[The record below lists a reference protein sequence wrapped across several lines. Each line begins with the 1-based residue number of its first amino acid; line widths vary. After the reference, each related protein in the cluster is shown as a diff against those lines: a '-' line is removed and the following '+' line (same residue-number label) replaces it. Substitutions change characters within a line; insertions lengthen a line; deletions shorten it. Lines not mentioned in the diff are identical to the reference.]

1 MVALF
6 KTDMKTKKI
15 EKGYYMANAFN
26 LGDILIDIKNHQRR
40 ENVVFYP
47 KIFRYNRVVFRNVFF
62 WINEFGSGVSLER
75 IPNATTLEEA
85 KNIYNNGDEYY
96 YPTYNRLINTINSS
110 FGAKISDTDISFIV
124 EITEVKNESKY
135 AQISI
140 LAGPYFDFYLAVF
153 IESLF
158 ILQLCR
164 LLERKLASLVN
175 DKKSYNSQKI
185 LTEFASSLLIVENP
199 QGYLPNHTEAE
210 YMEEMYA
217 AWKIRDLI
225 SALRS
230 KYDFSLNN
238 YKFFLEY
245 DEKRQNAL
253 TTLLLG
259 SITVFS
265 INQTIP
271 IFYESFPFLKAIP
284 FFSQQNVLLFFTVI
298 ALAIAGYT
306 FHKYYIAEFIDKIV
320 FKVKNN
326 KIQKLLR

>member
-1 MVALF
+1 
-6 KTDMKTKKI
+6 MK
-15 EKGYYMANAFN
+15 ELDKGYYMANAFN
-26 LGDILIDIKNHQRR
+26 LGDILIDLKTHERR

-47 KIFRYNRVVFRNVFF
+47 KIFRYNKVVFNEVFF
-62 WINEFGSGVSLER
+62 WINEFGSGLSLEK
-75 IPNATTLEEA
+75 IPGATTLKEA
-85 KNIYNNGDEYY
+85 ESIYNNGDEYY
-96 YPTYNRLINTINSS
+96 YPTYNKLIGTINAS
-110 FGAKISDTDISFIV
+110 FGEKISDTDISFIV
-124 EITEVKNESKY
+124 EITERKNKSEY

-140 LAGPYFDFYLAVF
+140 IANQHFHFYLSIFV
-153 IESLF
+153 ESIF

-175 DKKSYNSQKI
+175 EKKSYNSQKI

-199 QGYLPNHTEAE
+199 RGYLPNHTEVD

-217 AWKIRDLI
+217 AWKIYELI
-225 SALRS
+225 SVLRN

-245 DEKRQNAL
+245 DEKRQNVL

-271 IFYESFPFLKAIP
+271 IIYDSFPFLNALPYVNK
-284 FFSQQNVLLFFTVI
+284 QNVLVFFTLM
-298 ALAIAGYT
+298 ALIIAGYT
-306 FHKYYIAEFIDKIV
+306 FIKYYVLEFVDKII
-320 FKVKNN
+320 FKFKNA
-326 KIQKLLR
+326 KLKRILKGISQ